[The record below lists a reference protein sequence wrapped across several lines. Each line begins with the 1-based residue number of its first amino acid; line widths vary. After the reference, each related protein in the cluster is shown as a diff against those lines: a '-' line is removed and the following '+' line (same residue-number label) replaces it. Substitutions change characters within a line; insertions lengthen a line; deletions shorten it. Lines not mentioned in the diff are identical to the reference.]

1 VKFAKQIPIEAE
13 HTLTL
18 NNAFDFVKGTMREE
32 VSHTNLIQRMQ
43 QVLNYFKDIQFAE
56 KHWFWLFIIIPLM
69 IIWYIYKLKTYEGE
83 INYSSF
89 NLFTGIKSSL
99 KAKLR
104 HVLFLLRLIC
114 YSLLILAIARP
125 QSRSSWKDTKT
136 EGIDIVVSLDVSL
149 SMLAKDFKPNRL
161 AVAKEVLSDFIDAR
175 PNDKI
180 GLVIFGGEA
189 FTQCPLTTDHKIIKN
204 MFSDIKA
211 GMLDQGTAIGLGLAG
226 GVARVK
232 DSKAKSKVVILISDG
247 VNNVGEIAPLT
258 AAEIAKTFGVRV
270 YCIGVG
276 SKGKALQP
284 VALYPNGEMEY
295 DYVDVDIDDATM
307 TEITKMTGGKYFRA
321 TDRESLEKTYKEI
334 DLLEKTII
342 SEQSFTNKAEHF
354 LPLSY
359 WCIDLFIIRIF
370 IETICI

>member
-1 VKFAKQIPIEAE
+1 M
-13 HTLTL
+13 LSY
-18 NNAFDFVKGTMREE
+18 FD
-32 VSHTNLIQRMQ
+32 
-43 QVLNYFKDIQFAE
+43 DIQFAE
-56 KHWFWLFIIIPLM
+56 KQWFWLFCILPVMLG
-69 IIWYIYKLKTYEGE
+69 WYIYKLKKYEGE
-83 INYSSF
+83 FHYSSF
-89 NLFTGIKSSL
+89 NLLNDIKSSL
-99 KAKLR
+99 KAKFR
-104 HVLFLLRLIC
+104 HLLFLLRLIAI
-114 YSLLILAIARP
+114 SFLIMAIARP
-125 QSRSSWKDTKT
+125 QSRSSWKDVKT

-161 AVAKEVLSDFIDAR
+161 EVAKEVLSDFIDAR

-211 GMLDQGTAIGLGLAG
+211 GMLDQGTAIGLGLAD

-247 VNNVGEIAPLT
+247 VSNVGEIAPLT

-276 SKGKALQP
+276 TKGKALQP
-284 VALYPNGEMEY
+284 VAMYPNGEMEY
-295 DYVDVDIDDATM
+295 DYVDVDIDDVTM
-307 TEITKMTGGKYFRA
+307 TQISKMTGGKYFRA

-334 DLLEKTII
+334 DQLEKTII
-342 SEQSFTNKAEHF
+342 SEKSFTNKAEHF
-354 LPLSY
+354 LPLAVAAA
-359 WCIDLFIIRIF
+359 
-370 IETICI
+370 ICLLVEFLLKRFVFKAIP

>member
-1 VKFAKQIPIEAE
+1 
-13 HTLTL
+13 
-18 NNAFDFVKGTMREE
+18 
-32 VSHTNLIQRMQ
+32 
-43 QVLNYFKDIQFAE
+43 VLNYYNDIQFAE
-56 KHWFWLFIIIPLM
+56 KQWFWLFAIIPMLLA
-69 IIWYIYKLKTYEGE
+69 WYLFKLKTYEGE
-83 INYSSF
+83 LNYSSF

-99 KAKLR
+99 KAKFR
-104 HVLFLLRLIC
+104 HILFLLRIVAL
-114 YSLLILAIARP
+114 SFLILAIARP
-125 QSRSSWKDTKT
+125 QSRSSWKDVKT

-161 AVAKEVLSDFIDAR
+161 EVAKEVLGDFIDAR

-180 GLVIFGGEA
+180 GLVVFSGEA

-204 MFSDIKA
+204 MFGDIKA
-211 GMLDQGTAIGLGLAG
+211 GMLDQGTAIGLGLAD

-247 VNNVGEIAPLT
+247 VSNVGEIAPLT
-258 AAEIAKTFGVRV
+258 AADIAKTFGVRV

-307 TEITKMTGGKYFRA
+307 TQISKMTGGKYFRA

-342 SEQSFTNKAEHF
+342 SEKNFSNKSEHF
-354 LPLSY
+354 LPFALAAA
-359 WCIDLFIIRIF
+359 
-370 IETICI
+370 ICLLLEFLLKRFVFKAIP

>member
-1 VKFAKQIPIEAE
+1 
-13 HTLTL
+13 
-18 NNAFDFVKGTMREE
+18 M
-32 VSHTNLIQRMQ
+32 
-43 QVLNYFKDIQFAE
+43 LNYFKDIQFAE
-56 KHWFWLFIIIPLM
+56 KQWFWLFVIIPILLA
-69 IIWYIYKLKTYEGE
+69 WYIYKLKTYEGE
-83 INYSSF
+83 VNFSSF

-99 KAKLR
+99 KAKFR
-104 HVLFLLRLIC
+104 HVLFLLRLVALSC
-114 YSLLILAIARP
+114 LILAIARP

-149 SMLAKDFKPNRL
+149 SMLAKDFKPNRM
-161 AVAKEVLSDFIDAR
+161 AVAKEVLADFIDAR

-204 MFSDIKA
+204 MLGDVDA
-211 GMLDQGTAIGLGLAG
+211 GMLAQGTAIGLGLAD

-232 DSKAKSKVVILISDG
+232 DSKAKSKVVVLISDG

-258 AAEIAKTFGVRV
+258 AADIAKTFGVRV

-295 DYVDVDIDDATM
+295 DYVDVDVDDATM
-307 TEITKMTGGKYFRA
+307 TQISKMTGGKYFRA

-342 SEQSFTNKAEHF
+342 SEKNFSNKSEHF
-354 LPLSY
+354 LPLALAAAI
-359 WCIDLFIIRIF
+359 CLL
-370 IETICI
+370 IEFLLKRFVFKAIP

>member
-1 VKFAKQIPIEAE
+1 
-13 HTLTL
+13 
-18 NNAFDFVKGTMREE
+18 M
-32 VSHTNLIQRMQ
+32 
-43 QVLNYFKDIQFAE
+43 LNYFNDIQFAE
-56 KHWFWLFIIIPLM
+56 KQWFWLFVIIPIMLA
-69 IIWYIYKLKTYEGE
+69 WYIYKLKTYEGE
-83 INYSSF
+83 VNFSSF

-99 KAKLR
+99 KAKFR
-104 HVLFLLRLIC
+104 HVLFLLRLVALSC
-114 YSLLILAIARP
+114 LILAIARP
-125 QSRSSWKDTKT
+125 QSRSNWKDTKT

-149 SMLAKDFKPNRL
+149 SMLAKDFKPNRM
-161 AVAKEVLSDFIDAR
+161 AVAKEVLADFIDAR

-204 MFSDIKA
+204 MLGDVNA
-211 GMLDQGTAIGLGLAG
+211 GMLAQGTAIGLGLAD

-232 DSKAKSKVVILISDG
+232 DSKAKSKVVVLISDG

-258 AAEIAKTFGVRV
+258 AAEIAKTFGIRV

-295 DYVDVDIDDATM
+295 DYVDVDVDDATM
-307 TEITKMTGGKYFRA
+307 TQISKMTGGKYFRA

-342 SEQSFTNKAEHF
+342 SEKNFSNKSEHF
-354 LPLSY
+354 LPLALAAAI
-359 WCIDLFIIRIF
+359 CLL
-370 IETICI
+370 IEFLLKRFVFKAIP